1 MIEGLE
7 LAEACA
13 RAADEKQAE
22 DITILDLRGISTITD
37 YFVIC
42 SGTSLPHLKAV
53 MREVVGQLRDKHDLR
68 PRTMDGEVES
78 RWMVLDLGD
87 VIVHVF
93 HHEMRPVYSLE
104 DLWSD
109 AKKVEFASGQV

>member
-1 MIEGLE
+1 M
-7 LAEACA
+7 AEACA
-13 RAADEKQAE
+13 RAAEEKQAE
-22 DITILDLRGISTITD
+22 DIVILDLRGISTITD

-53 MREVVGQLRDKHDLR
+53 RREIADQIRTVHGDR
-68 PRTMDGEVES
+68 PRTTDGELES
-78 RWMVLDLGD
+78 RWVVLDYGD

-93 HHEMRPVYSLE
+93 HHEMRSVYSLE

-109 AKKVEFASGQV
+109 APHTDFVTNEVGGGG

>member
-1 MIEGLE
+1 

-13 RAADEKQAE
+13 RAAEEKQAE
-22 DITILDLRGISTITD
+22 DIVILDLRGISTITD

-53 MREVVGQLRDKHDLR
+53 RREIADQIRTVHGDR

-78 RWMVLDLGD
+78 KWVVLDYGD

-109 AKKVEFASGQV
+109 SKRVEFTAQEA

>member
-1 MIEGLE
+1 M
-7 LAEACA
+7 
-13 RAADEKQAE
+13 
-22 DITILDLRGISTITD
+22 ILDLRGISTITD

-53 MREVVGQLRDKHDLR
+53 KREVADQLREKFDER
-68 PRTMDGEVES
+68 ARTAEGELES
-78 RWMVLDLGD
+78 RWMVLDYGD

-109 AKKVEFASGQV
+109 AKVVEFVGEGA